1 MATHI
6 ALQSVHQLGGM
17 QELRYASLGAQSIA
31 ASAPSQLNDRLAGEK
46 FGARGLGFRTSKQL
60 VDNGIFRILLERSRD
75 KQKFLKSFSKRCSI
89 SCERG
94 NDEERWGGV
103 HGRDVQSS
111 KQRRSSYVPL
121 ALSTLPITQPSP
133 DTEKAEKWR
142 LDDEIW
148 ELQGLQKQ
156 LASCMN
162 LKEKLSVL
170 EANVRVRNVFGGV
183 GRRGIYVKPAVAL
196 ASKVLDQ
203 RGLYLLK
210 CLVAIGQDHVLDY
223 SAALDDGRLDYI
235 DSDCEK
241 PSKEESPVSSVKE
254 ALRRLAEAIESWDG
268 SSNQFWLDMPNLI
281 TSWSHEMI
289 NMNHKERSH
298 NLENLG
304 TSENGEENRLLQ
316 SLNDLRRVLERL
328 EKFYDSIGGI
338 IGYQLKV
345 LELIKASE
353 VEEDSVPHPFS
364 QGRFSVPRGPDL
376 AKDEAYAT
384 RAASWGLE
392 GLPKMGEIYPLG
404 GAGDRLGLVDEVT
417 GECLPVAML
426 PYCGRT
432 LLEGLI
438 RDLQARE
445 FLYFKVFGKQHITPV
460 AIMTS
465 AAKKNNERVL
475 ALCKSHGW
483 FGRGKD
489 NFRLFEQPLV
499 PTVAAANGQWLM
511 REPLQAVLKP
521 GGHGVIW
528 KLAHDDGIF
537 SWFKSRERKAAI
549 IRQIS
554 NAIAGT
560 DCTLLALS
568 GIGLQYKKKFGFASC
583 DRNVGTAEGVNVLM
597 ERRNAD
603 GSWEYGV
610 TCIEY
615 TEFNKLGILDV
626 PVTPGSTQA
635 QYPANT
641 NVLFVDI
648 DSVERIASTQTAA
661 ALPGMILNLKKPIQ
675 YVDSAGQKHS
685 VLAGR
690 LECTMQNVAD
700 SLVNKRSSRLSPK
713 DSDKLDTYV
722 IYNQRR
728 KVTSSAKRR
737 RKPGETSLHQ
747 TPDGSF
753 LDVTRNGYDLLSH
766 CGVQMPEMEDHH
778 RYVDSGPPF
787 IVLIHPSLGP
797 LWNIVSQKVRGGS
810 LAPKSELQLEIAEFA
825 WRNVQLDGSLMVR
838 ATNVMGAVESD
849 DNGESILQYGV
860 RCGRCRLTNVKVVN
874 KGVDWLCKNNVYWQ
888 NKISRAETLEII
900 LQEDAEFEANDVTIE
915 GSHKF
920 FVPKGHR
927 MLVRSSP
934 SGMKCTLE
942 KMSESAS
949 NQGSWSWSY
958 NLQASGEVVLQMI
971 SNGPTHFPQ
980 DIPTV

>member
-6 ALQSVHQLGGM
+6 ALQSVPQLTGM
-17 QELRYASLGAQSIA
+17 QELRYASLGAHSVA
-31 ASAPSQLNDRLAGEK
+31 ASAASTFHDRLPGEK
-46 FGARGLGFRTSKQL
+46 FGTRGVWLRNSKQL
-60 VDNGIFRILLERSRD
+60 LDNGILRILFERSRGQ
-75 KQKFLKSFSKRCSI
+75 QKLVTNFSKRWSV
-89 SCERG
+89 SCEGG
-94 NDEERWGGV
+94 NDEDRWGV

-111 KQRRSSYVPL
+111 NHRRNSYVPL

-133 DTEKAEKWR
+133 DVEKAEKWR
-142 LDDEIW
+142 LDDEIM
-148 ELQGLQKQ
+148 ELQRLQRQ
-156 LASCMN
+156 LASCVN
-162 LKEKLSVL
+162 LREKLSVL
-170 EANVRVRNVFGGV
+170 EANRRVQNVFGGV
-183 GRRGIYVKPAVAL
+183 GKPGIYVKPAVAL
-196 ASKVLDQ
+196 ASKVLDG

-210 CLVAIGQDHVLDY
+210 CLVAIGQDHLLDY
-223 SAALDDGRLDYI
+223 SVAMEVGRVDYF
-235 DSDCEK
+235 DNDCERSPRK
-241 PSKEESPVSSVKE
+241 ESPVSSVKA
-254 ALRRLAEAIESWDG
+254 ALRKLATAIESWDG
-268 SSNQFWLDMPNLI
+268 KSKQFWIDMPNLI
-281 TSWSHEMI
+281 TSWSHEMLD
-289 NMNHKERSH
+289 MNDTEPSQKLEDRQSPH
-298 NLENLG
+298 NGGDNP
-304 TSENGEENRLLQ
+304 LLQ
-316 SLNDLRRVLERL
+316 SLKDLQQVLERL

-345 LELIKASE
+345 LELIKGSE
-353 VEEDSVPHPFS
+353 VDEDSVSHPFA

-376 AKDEAYAT
+376 AKDEAYAMQ
-384 RAASWGLE
+384 AASWGLE

-475 ALCKSHGW
+475 ALCKSHNW
-483 FGRGKD
+483 FGRGRD

-499 PTVAAANGQWLM
+499 PTVAAADGHWLM

-528 KLAHDDGIF
+528 KLARDEGIF
-537 SWFKSRERKAAI
+537 SWFKSRARKAAI

-554 NAIAGT
+554 NPIAGT

-568 GIGLQYKKKFGFASC
+568 GIGLRYEKKFGFASC
-583 DRNVGTAEGVNVLM
+583 DRNVGTAEGVNVLL
-597 ERRNAD
+597 EKRRAD

-626 PVTPGSTQA
+626 PVAPGSTQA

-648 DSVERIASTQTAA
+648 ESVERIASSQPAA

-675 YVDSAGQKHS
+675 FVDSAGQKHS

-690 LECTMQNVAD
+690 LECTMQNIAD
-700 SLVNKRSSRLSPK
+700 SLVNKRSSRLSPR
-713 DSDKLDTYV
+713 DYDKLDTYV
-722 IYNQRR
+722 IYNERR

-737 RKPGETSLHQ
+737 RKPGEASLHQ

-753 LDVTRNGYDLLSH
+753 LDVTRNAYDLLSH

-787 IVLIHPSLGP
+787 IVFIHPALGP
-797 LWNIVSQKVRGGS
+797 LWTIVSQKVQGGS
-810 LAPKSELQLEIAEFA
+810 LAPKSELQLEISEFA
-825 WRNVQLDGSLMVR
+825 WRNVQVDGSLLVR

-849 DNGESILQYGV
+849 DKGEPILQYGV
-860 RCGRCRLTNVKVVN
+860 RCGRCRLTNVKVIN
-874 KGVDWLCKNNVYWQ
+874 KGVDWQCTNNVYWQ
-888 NKISRAETLEII
+888 NKISRLETLEIT
-900 LQEDAEFEANDVTIE
+900 LQEDAEFEAKDVTIE

-927 MLVRSSP
+927 MLVTDSP
-934 SGMKCTLE
+934 SGMICTLE

-949 NQGSWSWSY
+949 TKGSWSWRY

-971 SNGPTHFPQ
+971 SNDTIHIPQ
-980 DIPTV
+980 DLLIV